1 MRFSYKSEDLKIL
14 NHLKNLYEAKE
25 LSLWYKLRFS
35 NAIFFV
41 TQCRRPQIFQT
52 MNYVRSNSLSLKY
65 QGFSSSDCQ
74 DIEIRK
80 FKLKKISFR
89 IE

>member
-1 MRFSYKSEDLKIL
+1 MRFSYKSEDLKRL

-35 NAIFFV
+35 NTYIFA

-52 MNYVRSNSLSLKY
+52 MNYVGSNSLSLKY
-65 QGFSSSDCQ
+65 QGFPPSDFQ
-74 DIEIRK
+74 DIGIRK
-80 FKLKKISFR
+80 FELVAKT
-89 IE
+89 